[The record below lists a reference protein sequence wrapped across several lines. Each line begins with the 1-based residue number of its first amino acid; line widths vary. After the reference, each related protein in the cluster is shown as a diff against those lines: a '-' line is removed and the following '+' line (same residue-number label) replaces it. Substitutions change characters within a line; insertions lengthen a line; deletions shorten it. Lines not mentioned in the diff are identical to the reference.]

1 MVEVGVT
8 IYSTVPVALLLGLE
22 SVCAIVLPEPA
33 VAPVIPPVTVPI
45 VQLKVLGAVEV
56 SAILVAE
63 LLQIVVA
70 AAVVTTGLG
79 FTVTVIV

>member
-22 SVCAIVLPEPA
+22 SVCAIVPPEPA

-79 FTVTVIV
+79 FTVTVIL

>member
-22 SVCAIVLPEPA
+22 SVCAIVPPEPA